1 MFQLK
6 GVFLP
11 LAEIITNMRKSCWGG
26 SAIYLFIFSFGGGGL
41 VGQCLPGTKPS
52 HLQYF
57 RTKQQNHFA
66 FLAFELVEIKKFF
79 PILSIFYVGA
89 ARDKQ
94 TGG

>member
-11 LAEIITNMRKSCWGG
+11 LAEIITNMRKSCRGG
-26 SAIYLFIFSFGGGGL
+26 SAIFFKLNFFFILF
-41 VGQCLPGTKPS
+41 S

-66 FLAFELVEIKKFF
+66 FLAFELVEIKRFF
-79 PILSIFYVGA
+79 PILSIFYVGT

>member
-1 MFQLK
+1 M
-6 GVFLP
+6 
-11 LAEIITNMRKSCWGG
+11 
-26 SAIYLFIFSFGGGGL
+26 